1 MDFLPTGL
9 GVVILWFTL
18 CLAISVSAAGKPKED
33 SDPTP
38 CGSPILVMTLILGL
52 LAQLHPSASGTLGT
66 VVDSIPEIA
75 STGCVLSAGR
85 ISITHN
91 LNISLLY
98 FLNVIPTAYC
108 LVQTGIAMFVFFS
121 FGLGKISTDQPRAK
135 RVARY
140 QRTTMRRDFWRTW
153 RRCKYWC
160 CASVANE
167 GSPPTLPAKEAPSSN
182 WSTQLAHFLWV
193 RFAFDLVT

>member
-1 MDFLPTGL
+1 MSYRVLYFTWCASIWRRWCGLIRKWFTCRLSKLDFLPTGL

-18 CLAISVSAAGKPKED
+18 CLAISLSAAGKPKED
-33 SDPTP
+33 SEPTP

-91 LNISLLY
+91 LNISLLC
-98 FLNVIPTAYC
+98 FLNFIPTAHC
-108 LVQTGIAMFVFFS
+108 LV
-121 FGLGKISTDQPRAK
+121 LNR
-135 RVARY
+135 
-140 QRTTMRRDFWRTW
+140 
-153 RRCKYWC
+153 
-160 CASVANE
+160 N
-167 GSPPTLPAKEAPSSN
+167 SN
-182 WSTQLAHFLWV
+182 VRFLFLWAWEDKH
-193 RFAFDLVT
+193 RTATR